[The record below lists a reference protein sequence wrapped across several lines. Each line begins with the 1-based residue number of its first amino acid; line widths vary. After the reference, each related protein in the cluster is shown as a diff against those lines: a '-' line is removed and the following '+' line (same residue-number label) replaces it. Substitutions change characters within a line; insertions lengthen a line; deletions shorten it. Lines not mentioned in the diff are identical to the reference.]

1 MLKRVISGGQTGV
14 DRAALDVAIEL
25 GLDHGGSCV
34 SGRKAEDGPIAD
46 RYQLTE
52 LDSPNYAVRT
62 RQNVLDAAATL
73 ILVRG
78 PLTGG
83 TSLTLRKAQQ
93 YERPYLVVDLD
104 QPPDPASLREY
115 LADEQIE
122 TLNIAGPR
130 ESTDPGVYQAAAAY
144 LRLVLSPS

>member
-1 MLKRVISGGQTGV
+1 M
-14 DRAALDVAIEL
+14 
-25 GLDHGGSCV
+25 
-34 SGRKAEDGPIAD
+34 
-46 RYQLTE
+46 
-52 LDSPNYAVRT
+52 RT
-62 RQNVLDAAATL
+62 RQNVLDADATL